1 VKSWRLIA
9 FGILLGF
16 IGSAIIWLT
25 SSPPRGE
32 PIKLMPPPTE
42 QPLFVYVAG
51 AVVNPGV
58 YQLKR
63 GARAQDAI
71 QAAGGVSDDGDI
83 ETLSLAKVV
92 KDGDRIWVPREGS
105 SSNNGLMVNEDGEY
119 LVNINTADQ
128 KMLEA
133 LPGIGP
139 VTAQKII
146 QYRQEYGLFEKI
158 EDIQNI
164 PGIGSATFETLKL
177 HIIIGQ

>member
-1 VKSWRLIA
+1 MKSWRLIA
-9 FGILLGF
+9 FGVLLGF

-63 GARAQDAI
+63 GSRAQDAI
-71 QAAGGVSDDGDI
+71 QIAGGVTDDGNI
-83 ETLSLAKVV
+83 EALNLAKVI
-92 KDGDRIWVPREGS
+92 KDGERIWVPPEGS
-105 SSNNGLMVNEDGEY
+105 TPNNELVMNEGGEFII
-119 LVNINTADQ
+119 NINTADQ
-128 KMLEA
+128 KTLEE

-139 VTAQKII
+139 VISQKIV
-146 QYRQEYGLFEKI
+146 QYRQEHGLFEKI
-158 EDIQNI
+158 EDIQNV

-177 HIIIGQ
+177 LITVGQ